1 MAKSAKGSGT
11 IRKKTVARAG
21 KEYTYWE
28 ARYTE
33 GWDTGTGKQI
43 QRSVTGKTQKEVAQK
58 LKAATAAI
66 DAGTYT
72 APNKMTVGE
81 WLDIWSAEYLGNVKP
96 YTVVAYKGIIKNHL
110 KPAIGAVKL
119 ECLTTNTIQKFYNSL
134 SSAEPPLSAKS
145 IKNVHGILHK
155 ALHQA
160 IMLGY
165 IRFNPTDACVLP
177 RIAKKEIMPLDEI
190 QTAAFLKAIKGH
202 RFETLFTVDL
212 FTGLREG
219 ELLGLTWDCVDLER
233 GAIIMN
239 KQLQREKKKQG
250 KYVFAP
256 LKNDKSRVVTLAP
269 WVVQLLSNH
278 KIKQDEKR
286 KSMGEMWEESGFVFT
301 DDLGQHLAIHTVYK
315 DFKAIAAAIG
325 SPSTRFHDLRHS
337 YAVAAIR
344 AGDDIKTVQGNLGH
358 ATASFTL
365 DVYGHVTDQ
374 MKQQSAARMENYIQ
388 SILNPE
394 RENARENTTK
404 K

>member
-11 IRKKTVARAG
+11 IRKKTVTRNG

-33 GWDTGTGKQI
+33 GWDAGTGKQL

-58 LKAATAAI
+58 LKAVTAAI
-66 DAGTYT
+66 DAGTYA

-81 WLDIWSAEYLGNVKP
+81 WLNIWSTEYLGNVKP
-96 YTVVAYKGIIKNHL
+96 YTVVSYKGIIKNHL
-110 KPAIGAVKL
+110 KPALGAVKL
-119 ECLTTNTIQKFYNSL
+119 EALTTNTIQKFYNSL
-134 SSAEPPLSAKS
+134 SSSESPLSAKS
-145 IKNVHGILHK
+145 IKNVHGVLHK
-155 ALHQA
+155 ALYQA
-160 IMLGY
+160 ILLGY
-165 IRFNPTDACVLP
+165 IRFNPTEACVLP
-177 RIAKKEIMPLDEI
+177 RIVKKEITPLDET

-219 ELLGLTWDCVDLER
+219 ELLGLTWDCVDFER
-233 GAIIMN
+233 GVITVN

-256 LKNDKSRVVTLAP
+256 LKNDKTRVVTLAP
-269 WVVQLLSNH
+269 WVVQLLSKH
-278 KIKQDEKR
+278 KIKQDEQR
-286 KSMGEMWEESGFVFT
+286 KGIGEMWEESGFVFT
-301 DDLGQHLAIHTVYK
+301 DDLGHHLAIHTVYK
-315 DFKAIAAAIG
+315 DFKKIAAAIG
-325 SPSTRFHDLRHS
+325 KANARLHDLRHS

-394 RENARENTTK
+394 RENTRENALK

>member
-11 IRKKTVARAG
+11 IRKKTVTRSG

-33 GWDTGTGKQI
+33 GWDAGTGKQI

-58 LKAATAAI
+58 LKAATTAI

-81 WLDIWSAEYLGNVKP
+81 WMDIWAAEYLGNVKP
-96 YTVVAYKGIIKNHL
+96 FTVVSYKGIIKNHL
-110 KPAIGAVKL
+110 KPALGAAKL
-119 ECLTTNTIQKFYNSL
+119 EALTANTIQKFYNSL
-134 SSAEPPLSAKS
+134 SSGDPPLSAKS
-145 IKNVHGILHK
+145 IKNVHGVLHK
-155 ALHQA
+155 ALYQA
-160 IMLGY
+160 ILLGY
-165 IRFNPTDACVLP
+165 IRFNPTEACVLP
-177 RIAKKEIMPLDEI
+177 RIVKKEITPLDET

-219 ELLGLTWDCVDLER
+219 ELLGLTWDCVDFER
-233 GAIIMN
+233 GVITVN

-250 KYVFAP
+250 KYVFVP
-256 LKNDKSRVVTLAP
+256 LKNDKTRVVTLAP
-269 WVVQLLSNH
+269 WVVHLLSKH
-278 KIKQDEKR
+278 KIKQDEQR
-286 KSMGEMWEESGFVFT
+286 KNIGEMWEESGFVFT
-301 DDLGQHLAIHTVYK
+301 DDLGRHLAIYTVYK
-315 DFKAIAAAIG
+315 DFKAIVAAIG

-374 MKQQSAARMENYIQ
+374 MKQRSAARMENYIQ

-394 RENARENTTK
+394 RENTRENALK